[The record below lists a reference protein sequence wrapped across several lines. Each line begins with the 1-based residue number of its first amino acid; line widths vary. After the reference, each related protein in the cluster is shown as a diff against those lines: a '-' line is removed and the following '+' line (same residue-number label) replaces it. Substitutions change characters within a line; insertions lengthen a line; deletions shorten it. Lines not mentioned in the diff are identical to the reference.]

1 MAVRW
6 AHANDP
12 RPSASAALP
21 ALGQRYDSF
30 LAVALAVDPD
40 QRFASGRAF
49 AEALKAAYGDEQ
61 ETSVMA
67 GAPTHAPTAIGPA
80 TPLPPS
86 GSTPQP
92 PPPGYPAYGYVTP
105 PPAPSQQSKSGSPL
119 ALIILGLVAVAGI
132 AVGALAAAG
141 AFSHSNTTETVTS
154 VSKASKARARSRTA
168 SRTAAIA
175 IGTKSCG
182 AGVSVG
188 SRDDVSVR
196 RKREAGL

>member
-30 LAVALAVDPD
+30 LAVALAVDPE

-49 AEALKAAYGDEQ
+49 AEALKAAYDGEP
-61 ETSVMA
+61 ETSVMPA
-67 GAPTHAPTAIGPA
+67 GAPAHAPTAIGPA

-141 AFSHSNTTETVTS
+141 AFSHSSTTETVTS
-154 VSKASKARARSRTA
+154 VSKASKVRARSNAA
-168 SRTAAIA
+168 SRTARSRL
-175 IGTKSCG
+175 GPSR
-182 AGVSVG
+182 AGRASP
-188 SRDDVSVR
+188 SDRQQHVR
-196 RKREAGL
+196 LPRT